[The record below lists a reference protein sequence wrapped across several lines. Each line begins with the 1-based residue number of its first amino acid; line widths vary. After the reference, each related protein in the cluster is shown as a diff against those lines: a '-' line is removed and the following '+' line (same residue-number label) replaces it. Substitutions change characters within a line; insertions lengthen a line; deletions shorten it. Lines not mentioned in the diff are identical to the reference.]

1 MVKRG
6 LTLSVWCSVAEEID
20 NLAHAKNT
28 LNKDKLAENASAADK
43 FRERIANMG
52 SDIIP
57 DANKIHEA
65 RKKREEMRKM
75 AEDPSYVS
83 MSKKKKQ
90 KPKIGSR
97 IEAIDSDE
105 EEQITRLK
113 G

>member
-1 MVKRG
+1 M
-6 LTLSVWCSVAEEID
+6 
-20 NLAHAKNT
+20 
-28 LNKDKLAENASAADK
+28 NKDKLAENASAADK

-113 G
+113 GEI